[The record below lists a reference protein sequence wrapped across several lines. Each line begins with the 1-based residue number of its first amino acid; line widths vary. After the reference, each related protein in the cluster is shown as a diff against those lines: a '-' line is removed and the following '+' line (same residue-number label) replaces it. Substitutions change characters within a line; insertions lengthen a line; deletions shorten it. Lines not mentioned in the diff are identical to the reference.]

1 MFRRPCPRTL
11 ANLAAPLIVL
21 ALITTALTGC
31 GGGGGDVADSGR
43 LQIAMTDAAGPYA
56 SVVVSVKEIRVVPVG
71 DEDAATGPALPLA
84 GTLSPSRVIDVLTLQ
99 FAQTLLA
106 EANVPAGAYSQVRLV
121 LDPNPADGDPV
132 NYVTLADAPDLKLP
146 LTTPSGQQSGLK
158 INGSFDVAAGKLTAL
173 VLDFDPNKA
182 VVSAGNSG
190 RYLLKPTG
198 IRVVSAE
205 SILTSYAAISGTVL
219 PSEAWSSAV
228 VSIIPQGSTVPF
240 ALGGVNPEDGSFRA
254 FVPAGVYIVSV
265 AAKGYNIYDSIEY
278 TASIGNEIDA
288 GAITLT
294 LPAPPPPDPEPTS

>member
-1 MFRRPCPRTL
+1 MSRRPCPRTL
-11 ANLAAPLIVL
+11 AYLAGPLIVL
-21 ALITTALTGC
+21 ALLMTALTGC
-31 GGGGGDVADSGR
+31 GGGGGDVADTGR
-43 LQIAMTDAAGPYA
+43 VQIAMTDAVGPYA

-71 DEDAATGPALPLA
+71 DEDAATGPALPLV

-106 EANVPAGAYSQVRLV
+106 EANVPAGAYCQVRLV
-121 LDPNPADGDPV
+121 LDPNPVDGDPV
-132 NYVTLADAPDLKLP
+132 NYVTMADAPDVKLP

-158 INGSFDVAAGKLTAL
+158 INGTFDVAAGNLTAL

-219 PSEAWSSAV
+219 PAEAWSSAV
-228 VSIIPQGSTVPF
+228 VSIIPQNAIVPF
-240 ALGGVNPEDGSFRA
+240 AVGGVNPEDGTFRA
-254 FVPAGVYIVSV
+254 FVPAGVYTVNV
-265 AAKGYNIYDSIEY
+265 TADGYNTYDSLEY
-278 TASIGNEIDA
+278 TASIGTEVDA
-288 GAITLT
+288 GTITLT
-294 LPAPPPPDPEPTS
+294 IPAPPPPDPEPTS